1 MNVSL
6 VQVPYDSGRYGERM
20 GRGPLHLLERGLER
34 DLEDAGH
41 AVRRVAANLP
51 DGFHHEIGAAAAL
64 YRQVREAVAE
74 ARGAGRFPVVLAGNC
89 NAAALG
95 TVAALSADAA
105 PGSTAVVWLDAHG
118 DFNTPDASPSGFFDG
133 MALSVLTGGSW
144 SSLAASLPGF
154 AAVPEDRVLLV
165 GARDLDPAERD
176 LLAASEVVELS
187 AEALRGDEEDAVAAV
202 LAPHLDRLAGRAER
216 VYLHLDLD
224 VLDPEE
230 GPANAYAA
238 AGGLRLAEAL
248 DLVDSVAARL
258 PLAAAAL
265 TSFDPAADPS
275 GRSAAAAKRLVLAL
289 VEAGRRPGQALVQG

>member
-1 MNVSL
+1 MDVTL
-6 VQVPYDSGRYGERM
+6 VQVPYDSGHYAARM
-20 GRGPLHLLERGLER
+20 GRGPLHLLEQGLDR
-34 DLEDAGH
+34 DLEAAGH
-41 AVRRVAANLP
+41 PVRRVEARLA

-95 TVAALSADAA
+95 TVAALSAEAA

-118 DFNTPDASPSGFFDG
+118 DFNTPDTSPSGFFDG

-144 SSLAASLPGF
+144 GALAASLPGF
-154 AAVPEDRVLLV
+154 ATVPEDRVLLV
-165 GARDLDPAERD
+165 GARDLDAAERD
-176 LLAASEVVELS
+176 LLAASEVARLP
-187 AEALRGDEEDAVAAV
+187 AKALRGGGGAEAA
-202 LAPHLDRLAGRAER
+202 LAPHLEGLASRAER
-216 VYLHLDLD
+216 AYLHIDLD

-230 GPANAYAA
+230 ARANSYAA

-248 DLVDSVAARL
+248 ELIESVAGRL

-265 TSFDPAADPS
+265 TSFDPTADPS
-275 GRSAAAAKRLVLAL
+275 GRATAAAKRLVRAT
-289 VEAGRRPGQALVQG
+289 VEAAGRPA

>member
-1 MNVSL
+1 MVASFAMDVSL
-6 VQVPYDSGRYGERM
+6 VQVPYDSGHFGARM
-20 GRGPLHLLERGLER
+20 GRGPLHLLEQGLDR
-34 DLEDAGH
+34 DLEAVGH
-41 AVRRVAANLP
+41 GVRRVAARLA

-95 TVAALSADAA
+95 TVAALSAEAA

-118 DFNTPDASPSGFFDG
+118 DFNTPDTSPSGFFDG

-144 SSLAASLPGF
+144 SALAASLPGF
-154 AAVPEDRVLLV
+154 ATVPEDRVLLV
-165 GARDLDPAERD
+165 GARDLDAAERD
-176 LLAASEVVELS
+176 LLAASEVASLPM
-187 AEALRGDEEDAVAAV
+187 AALRDGGGGVAAA
-202 LAPHLDRLAGRAER
+202 LAPHLDRLASRAER

-224 VLDPEE
+224 VLDPDE
-230 GPANAYAA
+230 GAANAYAA
-238 AGGLRLAEAL
+238 PGGLRLAETL
-248 DLVDSVAARL
+248 DLIDSVAGRL

-275 GRSAAAAKRLVLAL
+275 GRAAAAAKRLVLAM
-289 VEAGRRPGQALVQG
+289 VESAART

>member
-1 MNVSL
+1 MDVTL
-6 VQVPYDSGRYGERM
+6 VQVPYDSGHYGARM
-20 GRGPLHLLERGLER
+20 GRGPLHLLERGLDR
-34 DLEDAGH
+34 DLAAAGH
-41 AVRRVAANLP
+41 AVARMAASLP
-51 DGFHHEIGAAAAL
+51 HGFHHEIGAAAAL

-95 TVAALSADAA
+95 TVAALSAEAA
-105 PGSTAVVWLDAHG
+105 PGSTAVVWLDAHA
-118 DFNTPDASPSGFFDG
+118 DFNTPETSPSGFFDG
-133 MALSVLTGGSW
+133 MALSVLTGHSW
-144 SSLAASLPGF
+144 SAWAASLPGF
-154 AAVPEDRVLLV
+154 ATVPEDRVLLV
-165 GARDLDPAERD
+165 GARDLDAAERD
-176 LLAASEVVELS
+176 LLDASEVARLP
-187 AEALRGDEEDAVAAV
+187 AEAFRAGGKDGAAA

-216 VYLHLDLD
+216 AYLHLDLD

-248 DLVDSVAARL
+248 ELIEAVAGRL

-275 GRSAAAAKRLVLAL
+275 GRAATAAKRLVLAM
-289 VEAGRRPGQALVQG
+289 VAAADRS